1 MILVLDRRRAV
12 GSVPSIQMYSAL
24 KVTLLLLKVVV
35 VAPDAVAGRCAP
47 RMAESLFGPDFLVVA
62 ST

>member
-1 MILVLDRRRAV
+1 
-12 GSVPSIQMYSAL
+12 MYSAL